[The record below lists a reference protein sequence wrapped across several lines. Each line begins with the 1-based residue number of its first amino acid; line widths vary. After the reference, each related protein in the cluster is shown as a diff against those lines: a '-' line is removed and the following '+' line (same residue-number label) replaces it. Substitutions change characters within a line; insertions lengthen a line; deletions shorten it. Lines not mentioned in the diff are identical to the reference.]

1 MIYLKEKRTYY
12 RKPQRLVRFL
22 GHTFWISESEFV
34 SEVAKG
40 NVFYKANKPVSLNK
54 KRAPKVLFLLF
65 F

>member
-22 GHTFWISESEFV
+22 GHNFWISEYEFV

-40 NVFYKANKPVSLNK
+40 NMFYKANKPVSLK
-54 KRAPKVLFLLF
+54 EL
-65 F
+65 